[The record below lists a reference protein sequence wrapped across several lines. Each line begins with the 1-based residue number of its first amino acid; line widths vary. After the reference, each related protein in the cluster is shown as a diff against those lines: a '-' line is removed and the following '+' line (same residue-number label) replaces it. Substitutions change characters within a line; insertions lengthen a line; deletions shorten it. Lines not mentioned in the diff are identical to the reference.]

1 MYHDDKKV
9 QDCRDTAPKFSGQVE
24 LHCSDGEMAV
34 SEGKCFRDCEGFSI
48 LFGSVFSHGTM
59 AHNEVKEM
67 ECPSSGEL
75 FCSATLL
82 LL

>member
-1 MYHDDKKV
+1 M
-9 QDCRDTAPKFSGQVE
+9 E
-24 LHCSDGEMAV
+24 V

-67 ECPSSGEL
+67 ECPSSGEFFRFRAMPCWPRL
-75 FCSATLL
+75 CADWLNSAPSTMGCL
-82 LL
+82 